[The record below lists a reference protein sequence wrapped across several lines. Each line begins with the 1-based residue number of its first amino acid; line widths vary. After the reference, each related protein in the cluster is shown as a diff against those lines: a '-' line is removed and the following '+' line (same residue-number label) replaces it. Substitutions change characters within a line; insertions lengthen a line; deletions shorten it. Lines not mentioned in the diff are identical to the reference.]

1 MNNEYNFEKLSDS
14 VKVCVSSDHTF
25 GTDAFLLTEF
35 SGFKGNDII
44 CDLGTGCGIIPLAIS
59 VQKPGVPIFA
69 VDIQPKAIEQLKN
82 GIRES
87 NLENITPILADLK
100 ELPPE
105 MPFHKFSLVIC
116 NPPYKASKAGV
127 ESLSEAQ
134 RIARHEV
141 MCNINDICLVAD
153 RLLKF
158 GGKLCI
164 CNRPERLADV
174 ISSMKQ
180 NHIEPK
186 KLQFIAKDNNSAPWL
201 FLIEGKKGAKPFLQ
215 VLPNRIIK
223 SGTFFFNIPKVSS
236 D

>member
-1 MNNEYNFEKLSDS
+1 
-14 VKVCVSSDHTF
+14 
-25 GTDAFLLTEF
+25 
-35 SGFKGNDII
+35 
-44 CDLGTGCGIIPLAIS
+44 
-59 VQKPGVPIFA
+59 
-69 VDIQPKAIEQLKN
+69 
-82 GIRES
+82 
-87 NLENITPILADLK
+87 
-100 ELPPE
+100 
-105 MPFHKFSLVIC
+105 
-116 NPPYKASKAGV
+116 
-127 ESLSEAQ
+127 
-134 RIARHEV
+134 
-141 MCNINDICLVAD
+141 MCNINDICLTAD
-153 RLLKF
+153 KLLKF

-186 KLQFIAKDNNSAPWL
+186 KLQFIAKDNHSAPWL

>member
-1 MNNEYNFEKLSDS
+1 MNTEYNFEKLSDS

-44 CDLGTGCGIIPLAIS
+44 CDLGTCCGIIPLAIS
-59 VQKPGVPIFA
+59 VQKPGIPIFA

-105 MPFHKFSLVIC
+105 MPFQKFSLVIC

-127 ESLSEAQ
+127 ESLSETQ

-141 MCNINDICLVAD
+141 MCNINDICLTAD

>member
-14 VKVCVSSDHTF
+14 VKVCASSDHTF

-35 SGFKGNDII
+35 SGFKRNDII

-59 VQKPGVPIFA
+59 AKNSDIPIFA
-69 VDIQPKAIEQLKN
+69 VDIQQKAIEQLEI

-87 NLENITPILADLK
+87 NLKNITPILADLK
-100 ELPPE
+100 DLPPE
-105 MPFHKFSLVIC
+105 MPFQKFSLVIC
-116 NPPYKASKAGV
+116 NPPYKASKTGF
-127 ESLSEAQ
+127 ESLSKAQ
-134 RIARHEV
+134 RIARHEI
-141 MCNINDICLVAD
+141 MCNINDICFTANK
-153 RLLKF
+153 LLRF

-174 ISSMKQ
+174 ISAMKQ

-223 SGTFFFNIPKVSS
+223 SGTLFFNIPK
-236 D
+236 DF

>member
-35 SGFKGNDII
+35 SGFKRNDII

-59 VQKPGVPIFA
+59 SKNPDIPVFA
-69 VDIQPKAIEQLKN
+69 VDIQQKAIEQLEI

-87 NLENITPILADLK
+87 NLKNITPILADLK
-100 ELPPE
+100 ELPSE
-105 MPFHKFSLVIC
+105 MPFQKFSLVIC
-116 NPPYKASKAGV
+116 NPPYKASKTGF

-134 RIARHEV
+134 RIARHEI
-141 MCNINDICLVAD
+141 MCNINDICFTANK
-153 RLLKF
+153 LLRF

-174 ISSMKQ
+174 ISAMKQ

-186 KLQFIAKDNNSAPWL
+186 RLQFIAKDNNSAPWL

-223 SGTFFFNIPKVSS
+223 SGTLFFNIPK
-236 D
+236 DF